1 MEISISKADTHVGDL
16 IAAMKKAGF
25 DPAKVKRV
33 GTVAAYECNNWNLDK
48 MKSVMQSAG
57 WEPQG
62 VNNNLFLYQE
72 GRSGDEPQGDLRW
85 GSCSTSSYRRREV
98 ARLEDHEGS
107 GMSCAPPRGSAE
119 R

>member
-25 DPAKVKRV
+25 DPYRIKMKRAV
-33 GTVAAYECNNWNLDK
+33 AYECNNWNLDK

-62 VNNNLFLYQE
+62 VNNNLF
-72 GRSGDEPQGDLRW
+72 PNK
-85 GSCSTSSYRRREV
+85 
-98 ARLEDHEGS
+98 EGS
-107 GMSCAPPRGSAE
+107 YYIQKTDCEELAVIELDADGVFYIEFSGY
-119 R
+119 

>member
-25 DPAKVKRV
+25 NPAKVKMV

-62 VNNNLFLYQE
+62 VNNKLF
-72 GRSGDEPQGDLRW
+72 PNK
-85 GSCSTSSYRRREV
+85 
-98 ARLEDHEGS
+98 EGS
-107 GMSCAPPRGSAE
+107 YYIQKTDCEELAVIELDADGVFYIEFSGY
-119 R
+119 